1 MKPKARLR
9 AEELRWFYFSLWI
22 LIVTLFRVAAV
33 CGTMFC
39 PCLPTGFL
47 QKGLCGP
54 LKQKGNSPFS
64 HFTVHKQE
72 LECTRS
78 QQKPSRWWMNRKTSR
93 HRHFI
98 WLPSRTCAL
107 GFGFSELF
115 IFSLPLLCL
124 FSFVSLIPMLY
135 PAKDVQLKLFQRN
148 RHTSECIILT
158 TKWQNISQNLSA
170 LGW

>member
-9 AEELRWFYFSLWI
+9 AEERRWFCFSLWI

-54 LKQKGNSPFS
+54 VKQKGNSPFS
-64 HFTVHKQE
+64 HFTVHKQD
-72 LECTRS
+72 LECTRY
-78 QQKPSRWWMNRKTSR
+78 QQKPGDEWTPRQAVTDILSGFLAE
-93 HRHFI
+93 HVH
-98 WLPSRTCAL
+98 LDL
-107 GFGFSELF
+107 GFLSSLF
-115 IFSLPLLCL
+115 FSLPLLCL

-135 PAKDVQLKLFQRN
+135 PANDVQFKLFQRN